1 MRSTLGVIL
10 GLFMS
15 ASFVPSAPAADT
27 DITYVVSY
35 FETTPAAKDKA
46 AGLLRDLAKRSR
58 KEAGNLRFEILQRLS
73 QADQFVILE
82 AWRDKS
88 AQAAHTAADH
98 TKQFRDKLQPMLRGP
113 YDERPHIALGV
124 GEMKSV
130 PAGGQKKGAIY
141 VVTHVDIIP
150 PQKEI
155 GVALV
160 KQLAEDGRR
169 DKGNIRF
176 EALTQVSRPNHMTV
190 VEIWPD
196 RRSLETH
203 GVAAHKKQFRETLMP
218 MSGSLYDERLYR
230 ALD

>member
-1 MRSTLGVIL
+1 MRLAIGVFASL
-10 GLFMS
+10 LMS
-15 ASFVPSAPAADT
+15 ASVLPAAQAAEADT
-27 DITYVVSY
+27 AYLVSY

-46 AGLLRDLAKRSR
+46 AGLLRDLAKRS
-58 KEAGNLRFEILQRLS
+58 KKDAGNLRFEILQRMS

-82 AWRDKS
+82 AWQDKG
-88 AQAAHTAADH
+88 AHAAHAATAH

-113 YDERPHIALGV
+113 YDERPHVALGV

-169 DKGNIRF
+169 DKGNVRF

-190 VEIWPD
+190 VEIWPE
-196 RRSLETH
+196 RRSLAAH
-203 GVAAHKKQFRETLMP
+203 AVAAHKKQFREKLMP